1 MTEGVRY
8 YGFLSNTYTS
18 ALVDPTGIL
27 VWLPFPRFDGDAVF
41 CRLLDETHGG
51 FFSTLPAKEFTSE
64 QHYVAKTHT
73 LETRYRSGEDLITI
87 RDFLPIGTTSFW
99 RRLTT
104 PVPLVLTCR
113 PTFGFGYAI
122 ASYEITETGAR
133 FSHPNGREGLYLNI
147 AGAHKK
153 SSHRDQWEVGP
164 GNVTITLSYVAHLGN
179 ESAPTL
185 CTSDQADKIERV
197 TNQFW
202 AQPTSPYQGPQ
213 LELFN
218 RSLLTIRGLTYRIN
232 GALLAAATTSLPE
245 IVGHSRQWDYR
256 FVWVRDGAYGAEA
269 LLMAGDTVGCRRFL
283 EFMFNTIDLVDK
295 PFSAPFYQVDGTRIE
310 GERELLWL
318 AGHQNSR
325 PVRVGNGATDQLQL
339 DIEGD
344 LLWVVYAYWEESQD
358 STFVR
363 DYWWAVTAL
372 VDWVQDNWQQPDAS
386 LWEFRGDQDYYL
398 HSQLMCWVALRVG
411 AVLAHE
417 VMNLN
422 TTAEHWQASANDVMR
437 SIWHRQ
443 AQSGLPYFGQGA
455 GHPVVDAAL
464 LLMPLYGFVSVRDKT
479 FQATLQKIEESLV
492 VDDTV
497 MRYQKDNMG
506 DVAFPFTLAG
516 FWLARVYL
524 RMGERERAEALIA
537 RQLSLTTSL
546 GLFAEHVDPVTG
558 DPHGNFPQLF
568 PHAGV
573 VTTLCESQRLRRK
586 GHLWTLNP
594 D

>member
-1 MTEGVRY
+1 MTKGTTY
-8 YGFLSNTYTS
+8 YGFLSNTYTA
-18 ALVDPTGIL
+18 ALVDSGGTL

-51 FFSTLPAKEFTSE
+51 FLNTLPTTDFTTE
-64 QHYVAKTHT
+64 QQYVPQTHT
-73 LETRYRSGEDLITI
+73 LQTLYQVGENTVTI

-104 PVPLVLTCR
+104 PIPLILTCR

-122 ASYEITETGAR
+122 ASYEITDTGAR
-133 FSHPNGREGLYLNI
+133 FAHPNGREGLYLTI
-147 AGAHKK
+147 MGSHKK
-153 SSHRDQWEVGP
+153 SSHRDQWEIGP
-164 GNVTITLSYVAHLGN
+164 GPVTITVTYVTHVGN
-179 ESAPTL
+179 ELPPALGTD
-185 CTSDQADKIERV
+185 DQADKVERV

-202 AQPTSPYQGPQ
+202 AQPMTPYQGPYSD
-213 LELFN
+213 LYN

-269 LLMAGDTVGCRRFL
+269 LLMAGDSVGCRRFL

-318 AGHQNSR
+318 AGHKNSR
-325 PVRVGNGATDQLQL
+325 PVRVGNAATDQLQL

-363 DYWWAVTAL
+363 DYWWAITAL
-372 VDWVQDNWQQPDAS
+372 VDWVQENWQQPDAS

-417 VMNLN
+417 VMNLSAN
-422 TTAEHWQASANDVMR
+422 ADRWQAAAEDVKR
-437 SIWHRQ
+437 TIWHRQ
-443 AQSGLPYFGQGA
+443 THSGLPYFSQGV

-464 LLMPLYGFVSVRDKT
+464 LLMPLYGLVSVHDTT
-479 FQATLQKIEESLV
+479 FQATLHKIEESLV
-492 VDDTV
+492 VDNTV
-497 MRYQKDNMG
+497 MRYHKDNMG
-506 DVAFPFTLAG
+506 DVAYPFTLAG

-524 RMGERERAEALIA
+524 RMGEPERAETVIA
-537 RQLSLTTSL
+537 RQLALTTSL
-546 GLFAEHVDPVTG
+546 GLFAEHVDPVNG
-558 DPHGNFPQLF
+558 VPHGNFPQLF

-573 VTTLCESQRLRRK
+573 VTTLSESQRLKRK
-586 GHLWTLNP
+586 GHLWTLSP